1 MIIVLVG
8 KSSSGKDTL
17 MKELVKSSLF
27 QSTISTTSRPIR
39 EKEFNAVDYNFI
51 TKEEFLYKIDNNDF
65 IEYRSYDTELN
76 SNKETW
82 FYGTEKKSIN
92 LYSNSV
98 LVLDVQGLKDIKKYF
113 PEETII
119 GIYLQCSSAL
129 RTERA
134 KSRGSFCEIEWNR
147 RIEADKIDFR
157 NVYAEVDYVLNSA
170 HAIDELAIEVQEIL
184 KDYL

>member
-1 MIIVLVG
+1 MFG
-8 KSSSGKDTL
+8 S
-17 MKELVKSSLF
+17 
-27 QSTISTTSRPIR
+27 
-39 EKEFNAVDYNFI
+39 YNI
-51 TKEEFLYKIDNNDF
+51 HLYGIGVN
-65 IEYRSYDTELN
+65 
-76 SNKETW
+76 
-82 FYGTEKKSIN
+82 
-92 LYSNSV
+92 
-98 LVLDVQGLKDIKKYF
+98 
-113 PEETII
+113 TII

-170 HAIDELAIEVQEIL
+170 HAIDELANEVQEIL